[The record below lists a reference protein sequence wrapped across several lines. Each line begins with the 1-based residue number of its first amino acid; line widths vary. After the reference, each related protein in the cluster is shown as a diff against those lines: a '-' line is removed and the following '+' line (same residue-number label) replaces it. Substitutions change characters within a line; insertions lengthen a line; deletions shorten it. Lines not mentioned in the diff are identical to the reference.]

1 MMSAGGAGGH
11 TTKSQT
17 PDSKEPIA
25 GSKVKHPVKF
35 SAKEKQRGREG
46 KREEEEGR
54 EREGRKSSVQC
65 QQIRCELMIH

>member
-35 SAKEKQRGREG
+35 SAKEKQRGRER
-46 KREEEEGR
+46 KRKEERGR
-54 EREGRKSSVQC
+54 VERAVFNANESGVN
-65 QQIRCELMIH
+65 